1 MCVRRFEVR
10 AGRLTAA
17 CGGDDGRVGVVVWWV
32 ARESAGGGYRALTPS
47 SVHFSY
53 YVNNRQ
59 PNGSRYRNV
68 LSSEA
73 CSSGGER
80 VVGDGE
86 TQWKEHER
94 EGDQKETRHRVLAC
108 VPSECR

>member
-10 AGRLTAA
+10 GAA
-17 CGGDDGRVGVVVWWV
+17 DRRAVEMTGVGVEVWWV

-68 LSSEA
+68 LSS
-73 CSSGGER
+73 GLQ
-80 VVGDGE
+80 
-86 TQWKEHER
+86 QWGCASR
-94 EGDQKETRHRVLAC
+94 RRW
-108 VPSECR
+108 

>member
-10 AGRLTAA
+10 GAA
-17 CGGDDGRVGVVVWWV
+17 DRRAVEMTGVGVEVWWV
-32 ARESAGGGYRALTPS
+32 ARESAGGGDRALTPS

-68 LSSEA
+68 LSS
-73 CSSGGER
+73 GLQ
-80 VVGDGE
+80 
-86 TQWKEHER
+86 QW
-94 EGDQKETRHRVLAC
+94 G
-108 VPSECR
+108 

>member
-10 AGRLTAA
+10 GAA
-17 CGGDDGRVGVVVWWV
+17 DRRAVEMTGVGVEVWWV

-59 PNGSRYRNV
+59 PITEAAIETCSPQ
-68 LSSEA
+68 A
-73 CSSGGER
+73 CSSGGESR
-80 VVGDGE
+80 RR
-86 TQWKEHER
+86 W
-94 EGDQKETRHRVLAC
+94 
-108 VPSECR
+108 

>member
-1 MCVRRFEVR
+1 MCAPVRGAGGAADRR
-10 AGRLTAA
+10 AVEMTG
-17 CGGDDGRVGVVVWWV
+17 VGVVVWWV

-59 PNGSRYRNV
+59 PIITEAAIETCSPQ
-68 LSSEA
+68 A

-108 VPSECR
+108 VPSEYR